1 MKQTILFLFFLLAP
15 FLFSAPTVSAQ
26 AGYLSTAELKKILSD
41 RTFLVTASDDI
52 PKSSHIFFAGDGKY
66 TILFPP
72 GNVRSSD
79 TWKIDENNNF
89 CMRRAR
95 RSGSGTNY
103 ITHCGKVS
111 LAGPNALTL
120 YNEKGDPAKMLQF
133 VGNGD
138 LLKQFAK

>member
-1 MKQTILFLFFLLAP
+1 MKQTILFLFFLLVP

-26 AGYLSTAELKKILSD
+26 EGYLTTAELKKILSD
-41 RTFLVTASDDI
+41 RTFLITASDDI
-52 PKSSHIFFAGDGKY
+52 PNGSHIYFAGDGRY
-66 TILFPP
+66 TILFPT
-72 GNVRSSD
+72 GNTRSSD
-79 TWKIDENNNF
+79 IWNIDENNNF

-111 LAGPNALTL
+111 LAGANALTL
-120 YNEKGDPAKMLQF
+120 YNEEGNPAKMLQF

-138 LLKQFAK
+138 LLRQFAK